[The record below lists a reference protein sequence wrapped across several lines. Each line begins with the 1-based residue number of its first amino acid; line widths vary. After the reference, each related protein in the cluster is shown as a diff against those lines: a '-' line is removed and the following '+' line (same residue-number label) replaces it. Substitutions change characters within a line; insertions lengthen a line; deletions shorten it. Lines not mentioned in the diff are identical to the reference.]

1 MPQTVATPCRVRPRI
16 LGESSMPVQPCAPA
30 VRGVA
35 FHFIS
40 HTHTLRRIQT
50 CAMNAIKD
58 AGQAVASQG
67 TLWHESIKRDTF
79 FQAPRPP
86 ATIPQDSWAYP
97 AVPGSDFHGR
107 FDDMPCLG

>member
-1 MPQTVATPCRVRPRI
+1 MERSGTPTDLGGIQHAGSALCPR
-16 LGESSMPVQPCAPA
+16 GTRRCVS
-30 VRGVA
+30 

-50 CAMNAIKD
+50 CAMDAIKD

-97 AVPGSDFHGR
+97 RTRERRSASSFVLHP
-107 FDDMPCLG
+107 LT